1 MRSSRTFPWS
11 VALTSESRPL
21 VGRVATSAI
30 LCLAMSACSGAGAT
44 TPGAS
49 ATASPSAPSTVT
61 ASGSIALPSP
71 TMAHDSYRVI
81 ARIVDSSRLTA
92 TVLVADGRILLVDD
106 HMAAQM
112 FDATLGSS
120 KVFPSSQ
127 ADRYNYSVTRLPDG
141 RVQVIGGTDGID
153 LPLTTLIFDP
163 TSGTWAES
171 GPLAAARE
179 DHTATTLTDGR
190 VLVVGGDRW
199 SGGSGPFLVSS
210 EIYDPTTA
218 TFSATGSLH
227 HPRTLHA
234 ATRLHDGRVLVTG
247 GSSGSSA
254 PNAAELYD
262 PNTGVFKLTGSM
274 RTGRTRHTATL
285 LEDGRVLIAGGND
298 GFTLASAEI
307 YDPLTGRF
315 TETGSMTSPRAGGA
329 GVLLADGR
337 VLVVGEGAP
346 GELYDPATGTFR
358 ATAPMPAGLSGSLA
372 SRDSATLLPNG
383 QVLLLL
389 SGIDATATPQ
399 QIQFLVVYQP

>member
-1 MRSSRTFPWS
+1 
-11 VALTSESRPL
+11 L
-21 VGRVATSAI
+21 VGRVAGSAI
-30 LCLAMSACSGAGAT
+30 LFLGIAACSGAGASEVA
-44 TPGAS
+44 PS
-49 ATASPSAPSTVT
+49 VASPSALSTAT
-61 ASGSIALPSP
+61 ASSIALPSP

-120 KVFPSSQ
+120 QVFPSSQ

-163 TSGTWAES
+163 TSATWAES

-190 VLVVGGDRW
+190 VLVVGGDRLT
-199 SGGSGPFLVSS
+199 GGDGAFLTSA
-210 EIYDPTTA
+210 ELYDPSTA
-218 TFSATGSLH
+218 TFRSTGSLH
-227 HPRTLHA
+227 HPRTGHT
-234 ATRLHDGRVLVTG
+234 ATRLQDGRVLVSG
-247 GSSGSSA
+247 GSSGSSS
-254 PNAAELYD
+254 PTVAELYNPD
-262 PNTGVFKLTGSM
+262 TGVFELTGSM
-274 RTGRTRHTATL
+274 IAGRAGHTATL
-285 LEDGRVLIAGGND
+285 LKDGRVLIAGGND

-315 TETGSMTSPRAGGA
+315 TETGSMTSPHENGA

-337 VLVVGEGAP
+337 ILVVGEGAL

-358 ATAPMPAGLSGSLA
+358 ATAPMPAGLSGILA

-389 SGIDATATPQ
+389 SGIDATATPR